1 MVYEFLKP
9 VGNNVIEYIEQLP
22 THAIG
27 KNVDVYVEGKFP
39 NLEDVKIA
47 ILAVNDSR
55 GEQSKEKNSVNF
67 DIVRK
72 NFYALFPGNW
82 SSKIVDLGTLEAGK
96 TIEDTYFAV
105 KKIVSDLL
113 KKNILP
119 IIIGASQDITYA
131 VYRAYDEQEQMVNLT
146 SIDSKIDVVNDVS
159 KPSESFISRIIL
171 EEPNNLINFCN
182 LGYQT
187 YFNSQEELDLLDK
200 MFFEAYRLGEI
211 ITDITIAEPILRDS
225 DIVSLDIQSLRSMD
239 LGINNVSMPNGF
251 DGREICSLARY
262 SGISD
267 RVSSFGIFNICEK
280 SQESLLI
287 SQILWYFIE
296 GYNYR
301 LNEYPYVSK
310 KSYIKYTVL
319 LEEQELVFYK
329 SDVSD
334 RWWIEIEYP
343 QKDMKVQK
351 MLFPCSYVDYQKA
364 QGGELPE
371 RWWRVSRKM
380 LV

>member
-9 VGNNVIEYIEQLP
+9 VGNSVIEYIEQLP
-22 THAIG
+22 THVIG
-27 KNVDVYVEGKFP
+27 KNVDIYVEGKFP
-39 NLEDVKIA
+39 NLEDAKIA

-67 DIVRK
+67 DVVRK
-72 NFYALFPGNW
+72 KFYALFPGNW

-200 MFFEAYRLGEI
+200 MFFEAYRLGEV
-211 ITDITIAEPILRDS
+211 ITDITTAEPILRDS
-225 DIVSLDIQSLRSMD
+225 DIVSLDIHSVRSMD
-239 LGINNVSMPNGF
+239 LGISKISMPNGF

-267 RVSSFGIFNICEK
+267 RVSSFGIFNICER

-301 LNEYPYVSK
+301 LNEYPYISK
-310 KSYIKYTVL
+310 KSYLKYTVL

-351 MLFPCSYVDYQKA
+351 VLFPCSYVDYQKA

-371 RWWRVSRKM
+371 RWWRVSRRM

>member
-9 VGNNVIEYIEQLP
+9 VENNVIEYIEQLP

-72 NFYALFPGNW
+72 NFYTLFPGNW

-225 DIVSLDIQSLRSMD
+225 DIVSLDIHSVRSMD

-310 KSYIKYTVL
+310 KSYLKYTVL

>member
-225 DIVSLDIQSLRSMD
+225 DIVSLDIHSVRSMD

>member
-9 VGNNVIEYIEQLP
+9 VENNVIEYIEQLP

-27 KNVDVYVEGKFP
+27 KNVDIYVEGKFP

-200 MFFEAYRLGEI
+200 MFFETYRLGEI

-225 DIVSLDIQSLRSMD
+225 DIVSLDIHSVRSMD

-310 KSYIKYTVL
+310 KSYLKYTVL

>member
-9 VGNNVIEYIEQLP
+9 VENNVIEYIEQLP

-27 KNVDVYVEGKFP
+27 KNVDIYVEGKFP

-55 GEQSKEKNSVNF
+55 REQSKEKNSVNF

-105 KKIVSDLL
+105 KKIVSYLL

-200 MFFEAYRLGEI
+200 MFFETYRLGEI

-310 KSYIKYTVL
+310 KSYLKYTVL

>member
-225 DIVSLDIQSLRSMD
+225 DIVSLDIHSVRSMD

-310 KSYIKYTVL
+310 KSYLKYTVL